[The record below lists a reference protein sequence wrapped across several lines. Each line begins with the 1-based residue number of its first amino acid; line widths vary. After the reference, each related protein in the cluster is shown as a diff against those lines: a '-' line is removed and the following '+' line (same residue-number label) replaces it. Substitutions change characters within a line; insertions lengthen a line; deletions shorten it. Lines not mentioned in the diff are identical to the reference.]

1 MQASSVVVQETQMVI
16 LAEGETPSAVANARG
31 HLFEK
36 FIAKI
41 LERLGYEEPR
51 SENMNVT
58 SDGIEIDVTAT
69 HRLTRRRAIV
79 ECKAYSSPVSAK
91 ELVAFY
97 GKLNT
102 ERLVQDDS
110 GLDGFFF
117 ALPRTTQPGAEK
129 ARTIESR
136 DPHFRYLNADAT
148 AQVAR
153 EAGLTA
159 PPPERLRSLIVS
171 DPAIVVTE
179 HGVYSCLKSL
189 DPDTRTAV
197 EVIVWAHAGLVPAIA
212 IDLIRHS
219 DFAGGANVRD
229 ARSRDP
235 HPAVQAVPQQ
245 EESVIVEVR
254 GSESDFE
261 YQLPASPQYFVGRR
275 KVVSEIEEIL
285 LRGSSVVVVN
295 AQSGWGKSS
304 LALRVKE
311 SARKLGGICV
321 VFDTRTAA
329 SREYVARAL
338 RKAAKQA
345 ERSGL
350 LKIQEGAS
358 WASLGS
364 ALETLKSADWQAN
377 CGPVVVFFD
386 QFENIFNDELLTR
399 EFRNLALG
407 VHELNGPLSIGF
419 AWKTDLVG
427 WTEAHPY
434 RLRDEIRSNARVIQ
448 LSPLG
453 PSEVDTLL
461 RKLEQQLGAK
471 LVRDLK
477 ERLREYSQGLPWLF
491 KKLAGHVLREV
502 SSGATQSQLVSE
514 ALNVQSLFEKD
525 LSELG
530 PNEREGI
537 YQIARYAPMPVSEA
551 MEIVPTEVVQ
561 TLLNRRLIVQ
571 VGEKLDTYWD
581 IFRDFLVHGTI
592 PIEESFILRVS
603 PASVGR
609 LVREVIGLGGN
620 AAVSDLATNLSTS
633 ETVVYNLSR
642 DLRMFGVIAYEPTR
656 IRLVDEFFAAVD
668 REEHLRRRVAKALR
682 RHRAHST
689 LSRLVDQHG
698 NDVQLA
704 SFARALPRAFPAVA
718 ASEKTW
724 GLYAKSFAQWFEYAG
739 IARLESQSL
748 TLMDENEPST
758 VVLLAEGLPY
768 RSAGRGVFPKKTP
781 GPAITVLKDIHSGV
795 EVLTGGR
802 DSRARA
808 VQELVVLRVV
818 DVDYV
823 GRVTLNEMTPL
834 TASGDLIPGKLLESL
849 VQRPGMEE
857 AISILRSDPGAK
869 HEVLGSVIAR
879 AYDVQWAPGTV
890 ELVGKQVKG
899 WAKAAG
905 VQVRHGAAERLW

>member
-1 MQASSVVVQETQMVI
+1 MAIQETQMVI
-16 LAEGETPSAVANARG
+16 LAEGETPSAAANARG

-36 FIAKI
+36 FIAKV

-51 SENMNVT
+51 LENLNVT
-58 SDGIEIDVTAT
+58 SDGIELDVTAT
-69 HRLTRRRAIV
+69 HRLNRRQAIA
-79 ECKAYSSPVSAK
+79 ECKAYSSPVAAK

-102 ERLVQDDS
+102 ERLVQDDT
-110 GLDGFFF
+110 GIDGFFF
-117 ALPRTTQPGAEK
+117 ALPRTTQQGAEK
-129 ARTIESR
+129 ARVIEER
-136 DPHFRYLNADAT
+136 DPNFRYLNADAT
-148 AQVAR
+148 SRVAQ
-153 EAGLTA
+153 EAGLTS
-159 PPPERLRSLIVS
+159 PPPEALRSLITS

-179 HGVYSCLKSL
+179 HGIFSCLKSL
-189 DPDTRTAV
+189 DPETRTTA
-197 EVIVWAHAGLVPAIA
+197 EVMVWAYAGQTPGVV
-212 IDLIRHS
+212 IDLIKHS
-219 DFAGGANVRD
+219 DYAAGASVRD
-229 ARSRDP
+229 VRAEGPTPVTIS
-235 HPAVQAVPQQ
+235 PAH
-245 EESVIVEVR
+245 EESIIVEVR

-275 KVVSEIEEIL
+275 KLISEVEEIL
-285 LRGSSVVVVN
+285 SRGSSVVVIN

-304 LALRVKE
+304 LALRLKE
-311 SARKLGGICV
+311 SARKLGGFCV
-321 VFDTRTAA
+321 VFDTRTA
-329 SREYVARAL
+329 SSHEYVARAL
-338 RKAAKQA
+338 RKAATQA
-345 ERSGL
+345 EKS
-350 LKIQEGAS
+350 KILTLPEASS

-364 ALETLKSADWQAN
+364 ALETLKAAQWSHDP
-377 CGPVVVFFD
+377 GPVLIFFD

-407 VHELNGPLSIGF
+407 VHELDSPISVGF

-434 RLRDEIRSNARVIQ
+434 RLRDEIRSNAHVVQ

-502 SSGATQSQLVSE
+502 SNGVTQSRLVSE

-525 LSELG
+525 LSELN

-537 YQIARYAPMPVSEA
+537 YQIARYAPVPVSEA

-581 IFRDFLVHGTI
+581 IFRDFLVNGTV

-603 PASVGR
+603 PMSVGR
-609 LVREVIGLGGN
+609 LVREVIDLGGN
-620 AAVSDLATNLSTS
+620 AAVGDLASILNTS

-642 DLRMFGVIAYEPTR
+642 DLRMFGVLAYEPTR
-656 IRLVDEFFAAVD
+656 IRLVDEFLLAGD
-668 REEHLRRRVAKALR
+668 SEEYLRRRVAKALR
-682 RHRAHST
+682 RHRANST
-689 LSRLVDQHG
+689 LTRLVDQQG
-698 NDVQLA
+698 AEVPIA

-718 ASEKTW
+718 AGEKTW

-739 IARLESQSL
+739 IARLQSQSL
-748 TLMDENEPST
+748 ILMDENEPST
-758 VVLLAEGLPY
+758 VELLTENLP
-768 RSAGRGVFPKKTP
+768 RRWSRGVFPKKTP
-781 GPAITVLKDIHSGV
+781 GPAITLLKRLHAGAEVRLGGRGV
-795 EVLTGGR
+795 EGR
-802 DSRARA
+802 ASH
-808 VQELVVLRVV
+808 ELIALGVVDADADGLLRV
-818 DVDYV
+818 
-823 GRVTLNEMTPL
+823 NERTPL
-834 TASGDLIPGKLLESL
+834 TSSGELIPEKLLECL
-849 VQRPGMEE
+849 ERKPGMAD
-857 AISILRSDPGAK
+857 AISLLKVNPATKPDALGAI
-869 HEVLGSVIAR
+869 IAR

-890 ELVGKQVKG
+890 ELTGKQVRG
-899 WAKAAG
+899 WAKIAG
-905 VQVRHGAAERLW
+905 VKLRR